1 MPIKPL
7 VSLCIPTNG
16 VAEWVFPVLDS
27 IFEQTV
33 DNSQYEV
40 VITDNGSNQEFKTIL
55 KEKYLSQHANLVYEE
70 TEAQLFLNEIE
81 AYKRASGELIK
92 FVNHRTRLTKGSLEK
107 LIAFVHEYGEEKPII
122 YFSNGAITSLD
133 QKRYQYDDFNQF
145 VRELSY
151 WSSWSTGMTIW
162 KSDFGRLP
170 TDTVFNYLFPHTT
183 ILFQERT
190 REKYIIDNT
199 IIMDEIPVGN
209 KPKGQYD
216 LFYAFAVEYPGI
228 LLDLLRR
235 GDITQETF
243 LHVKRENLKFLSSL
257 YLHFVIRHKP
267 CSYDLSSY
275 GSSIQV
281 FYNHALLLKQ
291 LLLVVVEIA
300 LNRMKSCNSE
310 DK

>member
-1 MPIKPL
+1 
-7 VSLCIPTNG
+7 
-16 VAEWVFPVLDS
+16 
-27 IFEQTV
+27 
-33 DNSQYEV
+33 
-40 VITDNGSNQEFKTIL
+40 
-55 KEKYLSQHANLVYEE
+55 
-70 TEAQLFLNEIE
+70 
-81 AYKRASGELIK
+81 
-92 FVNHRTRLTKGSLEK
+92 
-107 LIAFVHEYGEEKPII
+107 
-122 YFSNGAITSLD
+122 
-133 QKRYQYDDFNQF
+133 
-145 VRELSY
+145 
-151 WSSWSTGMTIW
+151 
-162 KSDFGRLP
+162 
-170 TDTVFNYLFPHTT
+170 LFPHTT